1 MAFTNYYI
9 VLGIKNTATFAEIKT
24 VYRELAKK
32 YHPDRNPGNKAAE
45 DFFKEIQQAYAVLSN
60 PEKRKKYDLKFS
72 YSSSQ
77 QTTQTRTRATNTNYN
92 GNAYQYAQQQEKQKQ
107 KQNFYQSKTTQNKK
121 TEKTERHPI
130 LISIG
135 IAMILLYFIISYSTK
150 SENPKSISE
159 QGITKIEDP
168 LIKEVEDDTS
178 INIFDSPYT
187 DFFGQEVYDNKSK
200 NAITINNSNNCE
212 AIVCLQ
218 EVNEPHK
225 TIRNQYMTRGTT
237 FKMNNIPDGV
247 YLLKAYFGNN
257 WDAKKHLTNTI
268 TGGFKDEVG
277 FLKLNSGKENL
288 QMHQQKIGSS
298 VSYSSFE
305 ITLNPYET
313 KETEKIK
320 LEDFLK

>member
-1 MAFTNYYI
+1 MAFTNYYT

-72 YSSSQ
+72 YSTSQ
-77 QTTQTRTRATNTNYN
+77 KNTQTRTRPANSQYN
-92 GNAYQYAQQQEKQKQ
+92 GNAYQYAQQQEKQK
-107 KQNFYQSKTTQNKK
+107 FYQSQTTQNKK

-150 SENPKSISE
+150 NENPKSIAE
-159 QGITKIEDP
+159 QPVAKTET
-168 LIKEVEDDTS
+168 LVEKEEIDSSS
-178 INIFDSPYT
+178 ISNFDSPYT
-187 DFFGQEVYDNKSK
+187 SYFGKEVYDNESK
-200 NAITINNSNNCE
+200 NVITINNSNNCE
-212 AIVCLQ
+212 AVVCL
-218 EVNEPHK
+218 EEINATHK
-225 TIRNQYMTRGTT
+225 TIRNQYMMRGTT
-237 FKMNNIPDGV
+237 FKMNNIPDGI
-247 YLLKAYFGNN
+247 YFLKAYFGNN
-257 WDAKKHLTNTI
+257 WNTKKQITNI
-268 TGGFKDEVG
+268 IVGGFKDEIC
-277 FLKLNSGKENL
+277 FAKLNLGRENL
-288 QMHQQKIGSS
+288 QMHQQKMGSS

-313 KETEKIK
+313 NEIQKITVS
-320 LEDFLK
+320 DFFK